1 MKSYSCLKI
10 IPDFHSFSEAL
21 MSNLASRSFE
31 WDSWEIR
38 EILFQAK
45 NSKAEFCVCL
55 KLKEKGQKEKNY
67 FAQASDSPTQFL
79 LSRASGSALKKSAK
93 SAKSAVLSKKLKTAK
108 VLAER
113 KKNSKGIYKE
123 KNSDLFLNVFKQL

>member
-67 FAQASDSPTQFL
+67 FAQASDSPTQL
-79 LSRASGSALKKSAK
+79 LLNRGSSLTLNQSAK
-93 SAKSAVLSKKLKTAK
+93 SARLSKILKTAK

-123 KNSDLFLNVFKQL
+123 KNAELFLNAIK

>member
-38 EILFQAK
+38 EILFQSK
-45 NSKAEFCVCL
+45 NSNVEFCVCL
-55 KLKEKGQKEKNY
+55 KLKEKGQKEKSY
-67 FAQASDSPTQFL
+67 FAEASDSPTQLL
-79 LSRASGSALKKSAK
+79 LSRSGSALKQSAK
-93 SAKSAVLSKKLKTAK
+93 SAAFSKKLKTAK

-123 KNSDLFLNVFKQL
+123 KNSDLFINAFKK

>member
-38 EILFQAK
+38 EILFQSK
-45 NSKAEFCVCL
+45 NSKAEFCICL
-55 KLKEKGQKEKNY
+55 KLKEKGQKEKSY
-67 FAQASDSPTQFL
+67 FAQATDSPTQLL
-79 LSRASGSALKKSAK
+79 LSRASGSTLKQSAK
-93 SAKSAVLSKKLKTAK
+93 SARLSKILKTAK

-123 KNSDLFLNVFKQL
+123 KNSDLFLTAIK

>member
-1 MKSYSCLKI
+1 
-10 IPDFHSFSEAL
+10 

-38 EILFQAK
+38 EILFQSK
-45 NSKAEFCVCL
+45 NSKAEFCICL
-55 KLKEKGQKEKNY
+55 KLKEKGQKEKSY
-67 FAQASDSPTQFL
+67 FAQATDSPTQLL
-79 LSRASGSALKKSAK
+79 LSRASGSALKQNAK
-93 SAKSAVLSKKLKTAK
+93 GVGLSKKLKTAK

-123 KNSDLFLNVFKQL
+123 KNSDLFLTAIK

>member
-55 KLKEKGQKEKNY
+55 KLKEKGQKVKNY
-67 FAQASDSPTQFL
+67 FAQASDSPTQLL
-79 LSRASGSALKKSAK
+79 LSRSSGSALKQSAK
-93 SAKSAVLSKKLKTAK
+93 SARLSKILKTAK

-123 KNSDLFLNVFKQL
+123 KNAELFLNAIK

>member
-1 MKSYSCLKI
+1 MKTYSCLKI

-55 KLKEKGQKEKNY
+55 KLKEKGQKQRIY
-67 FAQASDSPTQFL
+67 FAQASDSPTQLL
-79 LSRASGSALKKSAK
+79 LSRASGSALNQSAK
-93 SAKSAVLSKKLKTAK
+93 SSGLSKKLKTAK

-123 KNSDLFLNVFKQL
+123 KNSELFLNALK